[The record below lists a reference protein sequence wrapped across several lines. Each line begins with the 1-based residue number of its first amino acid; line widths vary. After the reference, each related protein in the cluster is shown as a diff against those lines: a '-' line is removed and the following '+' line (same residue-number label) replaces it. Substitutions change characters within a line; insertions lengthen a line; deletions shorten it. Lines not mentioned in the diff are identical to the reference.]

1 MTMIQALLVDDE
13 HLALMNLELML
24 KEMPMVNV
32 IGAYTDPAKAVQ
44 ASAQL
49 NPDVIFLD
57 IEMPGLN
64 GMMAAELLQ
73 IQCPRTKIV
82 FLTAYNN
89 YAVGAFELNALDY
102 LLKPVKL
109 ERLLKTIQ
117 RLEEQK
123 VEESADKHEN
133 KTVIRSFQSLR
144 FQRCGQPLPS
154 IRWRTSK
161 SQELFAYLLH
171 NRNRFVGKNHL
182 IEMLWPNIS
191 YKKASTL
198 LYTTIYQVRNCLKQ
212 AEIDLQI
219 NSVSTEGGYI
229 LETDNL
235 LIDVMEWEKG
245 IQALP
250 AINHDN
256 YAEHQRLFDFYAGD
270 YLGDYDYLWAE
281 SERQRL
287 RSIWLHHA
295 MGMAEFCTS
304 SDKIPEALT
313 VYQRVVQM
321 YPYFEQA
328 HFGLMKVYNSIGE
341 RAAVEERY
349 NLLAELLNRDLSIGP
364 PAEITN
370 WYEEWKQL
378 NLRKL

>member
-1 MTMIQALLVDDE
+1 MIQALLVDDE
-13 HLALMNLELML
+13 YLALMNLELML
-24 KEMPMVNV
+24 KELSLVKV
-32 IGAYTDPAKAVQ
+32 VGSYTDPTKAVQ
-44 ASAQL
+44 ASVKL

-57 IEMPGLN
+57 IEMPELD
-64 GMMAAELLQ
+64 GMKVAKMLQ
-73 IQCPRTKIV
+73 IQCPSTKIV

-89 YAVGAFELNALDY
+89 YAVDAFELNVLDY
-102 LLKPVKL
+102 LLKPVKMT
-109 ERLLKTIQ
+109 RLVKTIQ
-117 RLEEQK
+117 RLEEQM
-123 VEESADKHEN
+123 VEESADKQN
-133 KTVIRSFQSLR
+133 DKTMIRSFQSLR
-144 FQRCGQPLPS
+144 FELSGQPLPN

-161 SQELFAYLLH
+161 TQELFAYLLH

-212 AEIDLQI
+212 GGINLQI

-245 IQALP
+245 IQALST
-250 AINHDN
+250 INHDN
-256 YAEHQRLFDFYAGD
+256 YPEHQRLFDLYIGD

-295 MGMAEFCTS
+295 MGMAEFCIN

-313 VYQRVVQM
+313 IYQRVVQM

-341 RAAVEERY
+341 RVAVEEGY
-349 NLLAELLNRDLSIGP
+349 SLLIELLNRDLSISP

-370 WYEEWKQL
+370 WYEEWKLL

>member
-1 MTMIQALLVDDE
+1 MIQALLVDDE
-13 HLALMNLELML
+13 QLALMNLELML

-109 ERLLKTIQ
+109 ERLIKTIQ

-144 FQRCGQPLPS
+144 FERCGQPLLN

-191 YKKASTL
+191 YKKAS
-198 LYTTIYQVRNCLKQ
+198 LYCTQQFTRF
-212 AEIDLQI
+212 
-219 NSVSTEGGYI
+219 
-229 LETDNL
+229 
-235 LIDVMEWEKG
+235 G
-245 IQALP
+245 I
-250 AINHDN
+250 
-256 YAEHQRLFDFYAGD
+256 
-270 YLGDYDYLWAE
+270 
-281 SERQRL
+281 
-287 RSIWLHHA
+287 
-295 MGMAEFCTS
+295 
-304 SDKIPEALT
+304 
-313 VYQRVVQM
+313 V
-321 YPYFEQA
+321 
-328 HFGLMKVYNSIGE
+328 
-341 RAAVEERY
+341 
-349 NLLAELLNRDLSIGP
+349 
-364 PAEITN
+364 
-370 WYEEWKQL
+370 
-378 NLRKL
+378 